1 MCQHPILQTY
11 NSERGF
17 LFFSEGPI
25 VGTMVSRSY
34 AGHFCPFLFTS
45 FPEVTSQINFLYLFA
60 AQFSW
65 DPGLRSIERRFRV
78 SRQGFVHLFD
88 RFKIGEL

>member
-1 MCQHPILQTY
+1 MSAVGK
-11 NSERGF
+11 N
-17 LFFSEGPI
+17 EGRDNLPHSTA
-25 VGTMVSRSY
+25 VLVSHLPGRKASL
-34 AGHFCPFLFTS
+34 FCPFLFTS